1 MKWIAR
7 LLILLVL
14 AGAVFS
20 LFSNRLIT
28 NYAVSA
34 IEERSGFK
42 VEVGD
47 LDVGFLRPIVR
58 IENLKLTNPPGFPYE
73 EAFTVKEF
81 YVRYDRM
88 SLFRQNIHLDELR
101 LDIPRVVMVNPEN
114 GDSNVEILSKMG
126 KKEKPVPDP
135 GEAAPDS
142 GKQEPSSE
150 PKKAT
155 EEKRTVSIGNLH
167 VKLGEMEVRRY
178 RPNQPEPAVM
188 NVPVNLDRSYEN
200 VTNVDSVVKQLTSE
214 LVLRSGFG
222 LINQLGAKIS
232 SDGSPKSDEKIKEQ
246 LEIIKSLFKK
256 NSK

>member
-14 AGAVFS
+14 AGAVLS

-34 IEERSGFK
+34 IEESTGFN
-42 VEVGD
+42 VEVGN
-47 LDVGFLRPIVR
+47 LDVGFLRPVVQ

-88 SLFRQNIHLDELR
+88 SLFRQNIHLEELR
-101 LDIPRVVMVNPEN
+101 LDIPRVVMVNPEK

-126 KKEKPVPDP
+126 KKEKPVQVP
-135 GEAAPDS
+135 GEPAPEP
-142 GKQEPSSE
+142 GKKEPA
-150 PKKAT
+150 PGQKKIE
-155 EEKRTVSIGNLH
+155 EEKRTVSIGNLN

-188 NVPVNLDRSYEN
+188 NVPVNLDRSYQN

-214 LVLRSGFG
+214 LVLRSGIG
-222 LINQLGAKIS
+222 LINQLGAKINT
-232 SDGSPKSDEKIKEQ
+232 DGSANSDEKIKEQ